1 MAQWNE
7 ELYQQK
13 LATLRNFPD
22 LPREAIAAVFEKLR
36 GLDDWALSRLNAR
49 RLAAQVGRPFD
60 EVLDVLLHG
69 VRLGVFDFKYNLIC
83 PLCGGLEHNY
93 GRIDELAEGH
103 FHCTA
108 CEKDASADLDGQAE
122 VAFSLN
128 GSLAKLDLDWPKQED
143 GFRRNYFSDNYPFLS
158 GFREHIRSRTVGAF
172 RLEPGESAAFM
183 FDLAADEPVQ
193 FLCPEFHTQ
202 AKVVPKGEKR
212 AGSWIVDLDLTTQG
226 FSPDLRELGPG
237 PVEVRVRNA
246 TGRVVGVAG
255 LRKRPDQFQQAR
267 GVRPFTPHPW
277 LTARDLLNH
286 QTFRDLFKAQDL
298 DPNLRLS
305 LKSLT
310 LLFTDLKGSTEMYD
324 RAGDFHAYRVVQEH
338 FEILTSVVRKR
349 HGAMIKTMGDAIM
362 AAFSV
367 PTDAVQAAIDMK
379 KAIEDKNVEWK
390 KEGYD
395 MGLKVGVHEGSAL
408 AVNADDRLD
417 YFGQTVNIA
426 ARVQGLS
433 GAGEIWLTEN
443 VYDSSG
449 VSDLLRAGK
458 FSIRKQS
465 ALLKGVG
472 KPVTVLQCRHGEIAS
487 VWKMEK
493 PVRSKSA
500 RPKLRVKSKKVA
512 KKKAARKNRS

>member
-1 MAQWNE
+1 MAQWNND
-7 ELYQQK
+7 LYQQK
-13 LATLRNFPD
+13 LATLRTFPD
-22 LPREAIAAVFEKLR
+22 LPGETTTRVFEKLR
-36 GLDDWALSRLNAR
+36 SFDDWALSRLNAR
-49 RLAAQVGRPFD
+49 RLADQVGRPFD

-69 VRLGVFDFKYNLIC
+69 VRLGVFDFRYNLIC

-93 GRIDELAEGH
+93 GKIDELAEGH

-108 CEKDASADLDGQAE
+108 CEADSSADLDGQAE
-122 VAFSLN
+122 VAFSL
-128 GSLAKLDLDWPKQED
+128 SAAIAKLDLDWPKQED

-158 GFREHIRSRTVGAF
+158 GFRDHIRARTVGAF
-172 RLEPGESAAFM
+172 RVSPGESAAFS
-183 FDLAADEPVQ
+183 FELVSEEPVQ
-193 FLCPEFHTQ
+193 LLCPEIHAQ
-202 AKVVPKGEKR
+202 AKIIPQGER
-212 AGSWIVDLDLTTQG
+212 HAGSWIVDMDLTERG
-226 FSPDLRELGPG
+226 FSPDFREVGPG

-246 TGRVVGVAG
+246 TGRVVGIAG
-255 LRKRPDQFQQAR
+255 LRKKKEQFQAAR
-267 GVRPFTPHPW
+267 SAGTFKPHAW

-298 DPNLRLS
+298 SPNLRLS

-367 PTDAVQAAIDMK
+367 PTDAVEAAIDMK
-379 KAIEDKNVEWK
+379 KAIEEKNADWK
-390 KEGYD
+390 KDGYD

-458 FSIRKQS
+458 FSVRKQS

-472 KPVTVLQCRHGEIAS
+472 KPVTVLQCRQGETNGVEKRQGS
-487 VWKMEK
+487 VRTK
-493 PVRSKSA
+493 PGRSKA
-500 RPKLRVKSKKVA
+500 RA
-512 KKKAARKNRS
+512 KKKSTRKKT